1 MALRGI
7 KPEMKEKRLKLF
19 LYGPAGVGKTTAVI
33 SFPNAYVIDS
43 EKGTDFYAKTL
54 SKSGSVVFQSNNPDE
69 IKEEIKELLT
79 TKHPYKTLIIDPITN
94 LYNAV
99 QEKWTRVFEKHTR
112 ENGKTEQAEIQDFGM
127 RYWGRVKSEFKSI
140 QRMLMALD
148 MNVLVTSHQK
158 DQYGAGMTKVGVTYD
173 SIKGEDYLYDL
184 VFRLS
189 TQGGKRMA
197 ITEKERAE
205 IGCNK
210 FPESFEWNYEN
221 FLKFYGKEV
230 IERESVPTRMAT
242 EIQINKIK
250 NLVEVVKIDP
260 DQVNAWFQKAG
271 VDDWSEMQEEQIQ
284 KAIDFVEKKLKG
296 VKA

>member
-1 MALRGI
+1 MALRGV
-7 KPEMKEKRLKLF
+7 KPEAKEKRLKLF

-33 SFPNAYVIDS
+33 QFPNAYVIDT
-43 EKGTDFYAKTL
+43 EKGSDFYSKTL

-79 TKHPYKTLIIDPITN
+79 TKHPYKTLIIDPVTN

-148 MNVLVTSHQK
+148 MNVLITSHQK

-189 TQGGKRMA
+189 VQNGKRMA

-205 IGCNK
+205 VGCNK
-210 FPESFEWNYEN
+210 FPDSFEWSYDN

-230 IERESVPTRMAT
+230 IERESTPIRMAT
-242 EIQINKIK
+242 EEQVSKINGLIEIVKVDADQING
-250 NLVEVVKIDP
+250 
-260 DQVNAWFQKAG
+260 WFQKAG

-284 KAIDFVEKKLKG
+284 KAIDFLEKKLKA
-296 VKA
+296 VK

>member
-1 MALRGI
+1 MALRGV
-7 KPEMKEKRLKLF
+7 KPEAKEKRLKLF

-33 SFPNAYVIDS
+33 QFPNAYVIDT
-43 EKGTDFYAKTL
+43 EKGSDFYSKTL
-54 SKSGSVVFQSNNPDE
+54 SKSGSVVFKSNNPDE

-79 TKHPYKTLIIDPITN
+79 TKHPYKTLIIDPVTN

-184 VFRLS
+184 VFRLA

-197 ITEKERAE
+197 LTEKERAE
-205 IGCNK
+205 VGLNK
-210 FPESFEWNYEN
+210 FPESFEWSYEN

-230 IERESVPTRMAT
+230 IERESVPTRMASD
-242 EIQINKIK
+242 IQVNKIK

>member
-7 KPEMKEKRLKLF
+7 KPELKEKRLKLF
-19 LYGPAGVGKTTAVI
+19 LYGPAGVGKTTATI
-33 SFPNAYVIDS
+33 SFPHAYVIDT
-43 EKGTDFYAKTL
+43 EKGSDFYSKTL

-79 TKHPYKTLIIDPITN
+79 TKHPYKTLIIDPVTN

-112 ENGKTEQAEIQDFGM
+112 DSGKAEQAEIQDFGM

-184 VFRLS
+184 VFRLNI
-189 TQGGKRMA
+189 QGGKRMA

-205 IGCNK
+205 VGCNK
-210 FPESFEWNYEN
+210 FPDSFEWSYEN

-230 IERESVPTRMAT
+230 IERESVPVRLAT
-242 EIQINKIK
+242 TEQVNKIK
-250 NLVEVVKIDP
+250 NLVEVVKVDP

-271 VDDWSEMQEEQIQ
+271 VDDWADMEEDRIL

>member
-1 MALRGI
+1 MALRGV
-7 KPEMKEKRLKLF
+7 KPEAKEKRLKLF

-33 SFPNAYVIDS
+33 QFPNAYVIDT
-43 EKGTDFYAKTL
+43 EKGSDFYSKTL
-54 SKSGSVVFQSNNPDE
+54 SRSGSVVFQSNNPDE

-79 TKHPYKTLIIDPITN
+79 TKHPYKTLIIDPVTN

-112 ENGKTEQAEIQDFGM
+112 ESGKTEQAEIQDFGM

-184 VFRLS
+184 VFRLAI
-189 TQGGKRMA
+189 QGGKRMA

-205 IGCNK
+205 VGLNK
-210 FPESFEWNYEN
+210 FPESFEWGYDN

-230 IERESVPTRMAT
+230 IERESTPIKMASA
-242 EIQINKIK
+242 EQINKIK
-250 NLVEVVKIDP
+250 NLVEIVKVEA
-260 DQVNAWFQKAG
+260 DQINGWFQKAG
-271 VDDWSEMQEEQIQ
+271 VDDWSEMQDEQIQ
-284 KAIDFVEKKLKG
+284 KAIDFLDKKLKA
-296 VKA
+296 VK

>member
-1 MALRGI
+1 MALRGV
-7 KPEMKEKRLKLF
+7 KPEAKEKRLKLF

-33 SFPNAYVIDS
+33 QFPNAYVIDT
-43 EKGTDFYAKTL
+43 EKGTDFYSKTL
-54 SKSGSVVFQSNNPDE
+54 SKSGSATFQSNNPDE

-79 TKHPYKTLIIDPITN
+79 TKHPYKTLIIDPVTN

-112 ENGKTEQAEIQDFGM
+112 ENGKAEQAEIQDFGM

-205 IGCNK
+205 VGCNK

-230 IERESVPTRMAT
+230 IERESVPTKMASD
-242 EIQINKIK
+242 IQINKIK

>member
-1 MALRGI
+1 MALRGV
-7 KPEMKEKRLKLF
+7 KPETKEKRLKLF

-33 SFPNAYVIDS
+33 QFPNAYVIDT
-43 EKGTDFYAKTL
+43 EKGSDFYAKTL
-54 SKSGSVVFQSNNPDE
+54 SKSGSVVFQSSNPDE

-79 TKHPYKTLIIDPITN
+79 TTHPYKTLIIDPITN

-112 ENGKTEQAEIQDFGM
+112 ENGKAEQAEIQDFGM

-148 MNVLVTSHQK
+148 MNVLITSHQK

-173 SIKGEDYLYDL
+173 SIKGEDYLYDM

-205 IGCNK
+205 MGCNK
-210 FPESFEWNYEN
+210 FPESFEWSYDN

-230 IERESVPTRMAT
+230 IERASVPTKMASDV
-242 EIQINKIK
+242 QVNKIK